1 MEAPA
6 TGAVSSLPR
15 NKKTCK
21 IMPNTWFS
29 LGQSSAAQ
37 STLATH
43 MAGNGLPCFTVD
55 FSSFQRIKKKQKKQQ
70 IQGKEL

>member
-37 STLATH
+37 STLATD

-55 FSSFQRIKKKQKKQQ
+55 FTSFQRIKKNKNQQ

>member
-6 TGAVSSLPR
+6 TGAVSSLSR

-37 STLATH
+37 STLATD

-55 FSSFQRIKKKQKKQQ
+55 YTSFQRIKKKNKNQQ